1 MDLAHLFEMGS
12 YTAYVWS
19 AYGITAVGLMWIAW
33 SAHRQLK
40 QQKVE
45 ARRRRQ
51 RADHQ

>member
-1 MDLAHLFEMGS
+1 MDLARLFEMGS

-19 AYGITAVGLMWIAW
+19 AYGITAIGLIAIVW

-40 QQKVE
+40 LQLAE

-51 RADHQ
+51 RDE